1 MWRKFLCRDDIK
13 FGTRMVVTA
22 LVLASVFRAQFEERA
37 RDSRKWLDRILD
49 ERERAK
55 IVESAW
61 RSIVNKELQAEFEL
75 NKNALSHA
83 ETQAKLERVLNSS
96 SWRITQPLRTAT
108 RTVRHSIQALR
119 LR

>member
-1 MWRKFLCRDDIK
+1 
-13 FGTRMVVTA
+13 MVVTA